1 MQHRTINEHQ
11 PALSLHFNL
20 VMVCRKLTRVHRIR
34 FAICKWTRRG
44 HTHLA
49 SLEQSYVP
57 DLIICMDVHPNP
69 GWESAN
75 SATRTPLFPAKRTP
89 YANEAVISGVTT
101 LRKQHFH
108 HRLPVVSR
116 MQLIHPLLYHQYK
129 LNPAPHRSR
138 KGMYRRSRAGK
149 RVQEKNKDQNKSKL
163 QVLVT
168 HRRQRAKSIVH
179 GNRSNSIVVCK
190 NTKRSNNQNK
200 TPTHNRRNPLNL
212 VDVNITKPSQCCSSL
227 IRFATWN
234 VQSLN
239 KKSADICDLIISNHL
254 DILAVTETWL
264 SEIDYQNNNSVA
276 EILNTLKDFAF
287 YHVPRVNRAGGGIGV
302 FLRKGFSV
310 SRNDTPLFSSMECMD
325 LSISHGNSSI
335 R

>member
-1 MQHRTINEHQ
+1 MAATILISLMYFLIFSVLTDIFYPFQVLRREKTLINGVDVQHRTINEHQ
-11 PALSLHFNL
+11 PTLALHFNL

-75 SATRTPLFPAKRTP
+75 SATRAPLFPAKRTP

-138 KGMYRRSRAGK
+138 K
-149 RVQEKNKDQNKSKL
+149 
-163 QVLVT
+163 
-168 HRRQRAKSIVH
+168 
-179 GNRSNSIVVCK
+179 
-190 NTKRSNNQNK
+190 
-200 TPTHNRRNPLNL
+200 
-212 VDVNITKPSQCCSSL
+212 
-227 IRFATWN
+227 
-234 VQSLN
+234 
-239 KKSADICDLIISNHL
+239 
-254 DILAVTETWL
+254 
-264 SEIDYQNNNSVA
+264 
-276 EILNTLKDFAF
+276 
-287 YHVPRVNRAGGGIGV
+287 
-302 FLRKGFSV
+302 
-310 SRNDTPLFSSMECMD
+310 SM
-325 LSISHGNSSI
+325 
-335 R
+335 